1 MEWTTEIITAVV
13 SLIVG
18 LFSGGAIGYNIG
30 VKITMNKNSRIQN
43 QKAGDNS
50 SQMQIGGNYNGR

>member
-1 MEWTTEIITAVV
+1 MEWTTEITAAVV

-18 LFSGGAIGYNIG
+18 LLGGGTIGYSIG
-30 VKITMNKNSRIQN
+30 VKITMNKNSRIQK

-50 SQMQIGGNYNGR
+50 SQVQIGGNYNGR